1 MVIKYLCF
9 NAKVAGLTS
18 EMMTRVFYK
27 VVFTQATIRLIML
40 LMAMRSILKDR
51 KILIEICFQNIL
63 ALLSRLAFKLSNGT
77 FSQSQ
82 FVPYL

>member
-27 VVFTQATIRLIML
+27 VVFTQATVWLIML
-40 LMAMRSILKDR
+40 LMAMRSILKER
-51 KILIEICFQNIL
+51 KILKVWKIVIEI
-63 ALLSRLAFKLSNGT
+63 
-77 FSQSQ
+77 
-82 FVPYL
+82 